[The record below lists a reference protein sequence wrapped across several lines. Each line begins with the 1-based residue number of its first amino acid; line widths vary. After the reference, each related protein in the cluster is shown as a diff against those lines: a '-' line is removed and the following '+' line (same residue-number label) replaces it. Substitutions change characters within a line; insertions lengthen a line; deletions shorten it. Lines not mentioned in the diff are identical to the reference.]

1 MINIS
6 NEINKRLEQLK
17 TLCSEFEIARL
28 VVYSSRQVCEMLS
41 ISDKLLARYRYDGLL
56 TYSRVGD
63 KYWYTQQDIEMFM
76 KMTHRDQS
84 L

>member
-1 MINIS
+1 MVKIS

-28 VVYSSRQVCEMLS
+28 VVYSSRQVCEMLG

-63 KYWYTQQDIEMFM
+63 KYWYTQQDIDVFM
-76 KMTHRDQS
+76 KMTHREQS
-84 L
+84 I